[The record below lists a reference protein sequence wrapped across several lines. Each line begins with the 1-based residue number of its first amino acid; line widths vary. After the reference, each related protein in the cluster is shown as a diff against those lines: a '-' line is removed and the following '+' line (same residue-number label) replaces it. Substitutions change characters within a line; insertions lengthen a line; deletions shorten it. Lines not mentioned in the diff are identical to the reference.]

1 MTRSNLDCCFRRDSM
16 RKKRKDARMRKRV
29 VGMVG
34 WRMTPLSRAA
44 EAAPPALAAVG
55 QRRGRKM
62 AEEMV
67 EIFIAARTKPEE
79 VSELLL
85 PVKAIKP
92 YVRFVFLSGRVLHL
106 Q

>member
-1 MTRSNLDCCFRRDSM
+1 M
-16 RKKRKDARMRKRV
+16 RKKRKDARMRV

-62 AEEMV
+62 EEEMV
-67 EIFIAARTKPEE
+67 EIFIAARTKLEE

-92 YVRFVFLSGRVLHL
+92 YVRFVFRSGRVLHL